1 MLLERK
7 PFFSEKSDLCPGFF
21 SMQAADF
28 EHHDTELGAMSGTT
42 MTYPSARCRPLDIAT
57 LRRLTVAVVDSLP
70 ALASLSDNDA
80 LTAALWEKVQRHR
93 DTLGSQC
100 ETSWRW

>member
-1 MLLERK
+1 
-7 PFFSEKSDLCPGFF
+7 
-21 SMQAADF
+21 
-28 EHHDTELGAMSGTT
+28 